1 MSFRYRL
8 ALFLIATLV
17 AIQALAAT
25 FAYTYLHR
33 SLIERGKRELLAEM
47 GVFTRQLDFLSE
59 RVTDA
64 VKVLSLDYALRSA
77 IAQHDH
83 DTELSALGNHGR
95 RIGATRMV
103 LVGLDGA
110 VSADTATPNKAG
122 GTFPMPAL
130 LEQAAAQDKGTALAS
145 FGGRIYWVVAVP
157 IRAPVPIAFIAAFI
171 PVDGALL
178 EKLRAISAE
187 PRAIVLATRMAGTW
201 HVAAQSRVHLRHVE
215 LPATANPPAGAASET
230 AENGNA
236 YLTVTARLNAAKG
249 SAPIVAIL
257 SYPIDEALGV
267 YRSIIVPLS
276 VVLGLALLAAILGAM
291 LIVRGVSRPLELLAA
306 SAKRIAA
313 GDYRNPPRI
322 GRRDEIGHLAEA
334 LANMTQS
341 IAEREDALKGA
352 VEATEMARQE
362 AVRANDA
369 KSQFLANMSHELRTP
384 LNAIVGFSEMLEQQV
399 LGPIGTPRYRDY
411 ARDIHTSGT
420 HLLGLVERML
430 DLAQA
435 HSKGLA
441 LARDA
446 VWPAQLLRESVI
458 GLKSFAE
465 KSRVRLALDEGIER
479 CPPIQGDA
487 VKLRQAVA
495 NLVHNAI
502 KFTPVNGHVGV
513 GAYAE
518 GESLVIRI
526 ADDGIGMEPDVLS
539 TVVRPFHRLR
549 SALDGQHQGAG
560 LGLPFAKLIVEL
572 HGGTLA
578 LQSEPGRGTTVFVAL
593 PLASAMSRAA

>member
-8 ALFLIATLV
+8 VLFLVVTLV

-25 FAYTYLHR
+25 FAYIYLR
-33 SLIERGKRELLAEM
+33 ESLIERGKQELMAEM
-47 GVFTRQLDFLSE
+47 GVFTRQLEFLSE

-95 RIGATRMV
+95 RIGATRMM
-103 LVGLDGA
+103 LVGLDGR
-110 VSADTATPNKAG
+110 VSADTASPAESRG
-122 GTFPMPAL
+122 AFPMPAL

-145 FGGRIYWVVAVP
+145 FGGRIYWVVTVP
-157 IRAPVPIAFIAAFI
+157 VRAPVPIAFIAAFI
-171 PVDGALL
+171 PVDGILL

-187 PRAIVLATRMAGTW
+187 PRTIVLATRASGSW
-201 HVAAQSRVHLRHVE
+201 HVAAQSQVRLHQVD
-215 LPATANPPAGAASET
+215 LPTTANPPASAANET
-230 AENGNA
+230 SENGNS
-236 YLTVTARLNAAKG
+236 YLTVSARLSTAKG

-276 VVLGLALLAAILGAM
+276 VVLSLALLAAICGAM
-291 LIVRGVSRPLELLAA
+291 VVVRGVSRPLELLAA

-313 GDYRNPPRI
+313 GDYRDPLRI
-322 GRRDEIGHLAEA
+322 ARRDEIGHLADA
-334 LANMTQS
+334 LANMTES
-341 IAEREDALKGA
+341 IAERENALKGA

-362 AVRANDA
+362 AVRANNA

-399 LGPIGTPRYRDY
+399 LGPLGVPRYKDY
-411 ARDIHTSGT
+411 AHDIRASGA

-435 HSKGLA
+435 HSQGLS
-441 LARDA
+441 LAQEA
-446 VWPAQLLRESVI
+446 IWPAQLLRESVLA
-458 GLKSFAE
+458 LKPFAD
-465 KSRVRLALDEGIER
+465 KSRVRVCLEDAFEG
-479 CPPIQGDA
+479 CPPIKGDA
-487 VKLRQAVA
+487 VKLRQALM
-495 NLVHNAI
+495 NLIHNGI
-502 KFTPVNGHVGV
+502 KFTPADGHVRISGYSDRKQL
-513 GAYAE
+513 A
-518 GESLVIRI
+518 IRI
-526 ADDGIGMEPDVLS
+526 VDDGIGMQPEILHAVI
-539 TVVRPFHRLR
+539 RPFHRLR

-572 HGGTLA
+572 HGGELSI
-578 LQSEPGRGTTVFVAL
+578 QSAPGAGTTISVQL
-593 PLASAMSRAA
+593 PLASAMCHAA